1 MIWTLS
7 PQQEQRIREL
17 IPACCNWEQ
26 GHCLPLDIPC
36 LQQLSPSRVSCKYF
50 RTAVLPAEKELYA
63 EIIRQNR
70 KDGDDNGLPRMV

>member
-1 MIWTLS
+1 MIWTLT

-17 IPACCNWEQ
+17 IPACCNWER
-26 GHCLPLDIPC
+26 GHCLPLDMACP
-36 LQQLSPSRVSCKYF
+36 QQLSPSWVSCKYF
-50 RTAVLPAEKELYA
+50 CIAVLPAEKELYA

>member
-7 PQQEQRIREL
+7 PRQEQRIREL
-17 IPACCNWEQ
+17 IPACCNWER
-26 GHCLPLDIPC
+26 GHCLPLDMACPP
-36 LQQLSPSRVSCKYF
+36 QLSPSRVSCKYF

-70 KDGDDNGLPRMV
+70 KDGDTDGLPCVV

>member
-1 MIWTLS
+1 MDTNTATGAAHPGADPGLL
-7 PQQEQRIREL
+7 QL
-17 IPACCNWEQ
+17 GA
-26 GHCLPLDIPC
+26 GHCLPLDMACP
-36 LQQLSPSRVSCKYF
+36 QQLSPSRVSCKYF

>member
-7 PQQEQRIREL
+7 PQQEQRIQGL
-17 IPACCNWEQ
+17 IPAGCNGEP
-26 GHCLPLDIPC
+26 GHCLPLDMACP
-36 LQQLSPSRVSCKYF
+36 QQISASRISCKYF

-70 KDGDDNGLPRMV
+70 KEDDADGLSCMV